1 MTTVQ
6 VATFELLRAKGLT
19 TIFGNPGSNELHFL
33 KGFPS
38 DFRYVLGL
46 HEGVVLGMADGFAQ
60 ATRSP
65 AFVNLHAAAGTGNA
79 MGALTNAIA
88 THSPLV
94 VTAGQQVRTTMGY
107 EPMLTNVDAPSLPRP
122 LVKWSYEPASAQ
134 DVPRALSQAI
144 HMASLAPTGP
154 VYVSIPYDDWAEEAA
169 DQNELLNARRVSN
182 RTLLPA
188 DEIESIAAR
197 LKAARNPVL
206 VVGTDVDAAAAQ
218 RFAANL
224 AEKQAMSVWIAP
236 RPARLGFPTTHPNF
250 RGVLPT
256 GMASISRIL
265 SQHDLVLVVGAPVF
279 RYHQHEPGLIIADG
293 TELIHITCDPAEAAR
308 APVGD
313 AYVADI
319 ALTLEA
325 IAELA
330 TRTDRPAPPR
340 RPKPAPAA
348 KSSEQA
354 VHPEQVFDILA
365 EVAPRDAIY
374 VDESTSTTNE
384 LWDRLPMEEPGS
396 YYFPG
401 AGGLGFGIPV
411 ALGVQLACP
420 DRRVIGVIGDGSAN
434 FAITGLWTAA
444 QENIPAIFIIMKNGT
459 YGALRWFANVLQ
471 AQDVPGLDV
480 PGIDFCALANAYG
493 IKAAS
498 VSTPEDFRSV
508 LGQAL
513 EQSKPMLIEVTTS
526 IN

>member
-1 MTTVQ
+1 MVTVQ
-6 VATFELLRAKGLT
+6 AATFELLRAKGLT
-19 TIFGNPGSNELHFL
+19 TIFGNPGSNELYFL
-33 KGFPS
+33 KDFPA
-38 DFRYVLGL
+38 DFRYILGL

-60 ATRSP
+60 ATRAP

-94 VTAGQQVRTTMGY
+94 VTAGQQVRSSIGY
-107 EPMLTNVDAPSLPRP
+107 EPMLTSVDAASLPRP

-134 DVPRALSQAI
+134 DVPRALSQAY
-144 HMASLAPTGP
+144 HTAALAPTAP
-154 VYVSIPYDDWAEEAA
+154 VYVSIPYDDWDAEAA
-169 DQNELLNARRVSN
+169 DQSEFLNTRQVSN
-182 RTLLPA
+182 RTVPPA
-188 DEIESIAAR
+188 DDIAAIAAR
-197 LKAARNPVL
+197 IENAKSPVL
-206 VVGTDVDAAAAQ
+206 VLGTDVDAAKAQSCAALLSERQ
-218 RFAANL
+218 S
-224 AEKQAMSVWIAP
+224 MPVWIAP
-236 RPARLGFPTTHPNF
+236 RPARLGFATTHPNF
-250 RGVLPT
+250 QGVLPT
-256 GMASISRIL
+256 GMATIARIL
-265 SQHDLVLVVGAPVF
+265 SDHDLVVVVGAPVF
-279 RYHQHEPGLIIADG
+279 RYHQHEPGPILANG
-293 TELIHITCDPAEAAR
+293 THLIHITCDPAEAAR

-325 IAELA
+325 IAA
-330 TRTDRPAPPR
+330 WVAQTDRPVPR
-340 RPKPAPAA
+340 PRPKPAQAA
-348 KSSEQA
+348 CASGQA

-420 DRRVIGVIGDGSAN
+420 DRRVIGIIGDGSAN

-444 QENIPAIFIIMKNGT
+444 QENIPAIFVIMKNGT
-459 YGALRWFANVLQ
+459 YGALRWFAGVLN

-480 PGIDFCALANAYG
+480 PAIDFCGLAQSYGVKAEAVSSPEAL
-493 IKAAS
+493 
-498 VSTPEDFRSV
+498 RS
-508 LGQAL
+508 AL
-513 EQSKPMLIEVTTS
+513 QRALDLSQPVLIEVTTS
-526 IN
+526 TT